1 MLLTSPHSIRLMHM
15 NLPLSWQSA
24 RLCAREQEVD
34 PVASVLPWNGLLV
47 VFCRLKGEAPAVIVI
62 EGVGQ
67 FHIYGNIFRN
77 KMYRDTDSWYLVV

>member
-1 MLLTSPHSIRLMHM
+1 MNM

-34 PVASVLPWNGLLV
+34 SVASVLPWNRFLV
-47 VFCRLKGEAPAVIVI
+47 VFCRLKGEAPAVIVV

-67 FHIYGNIFRN
+67 FHICGNIFRDEI
-77 KMYRDTDSWYLVV
+77 YRDTDSWYLVV